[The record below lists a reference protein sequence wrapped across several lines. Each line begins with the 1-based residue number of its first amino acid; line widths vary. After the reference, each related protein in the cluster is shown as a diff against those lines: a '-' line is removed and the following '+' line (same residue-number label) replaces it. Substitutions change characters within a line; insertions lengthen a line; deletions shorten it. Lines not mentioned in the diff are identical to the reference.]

1 MQCGVFIAS
10 CDFLRLFAQNYKA
23 PLDNC
28 LRLHVEWLL
37 IARLAIYNFSR
48 ATEGSREEKE
58 ISMGEFSSCSFFV
71 FCASRSRAVGW
82 RVEEHITNI
91 QSAYWLLFRLSQRT
105 PHCKTRGKV
114 FVLFF
119 LPAFRCGRRR
129 ENFFPSSSLVAGAGE
144 FEKLLCCRL
153 HSRPT
158 WNNTTCVGHNL
169 SYRLKRTRKLNGS
182 LCVSNLLIHN
192 LSHFP
197 SVSLILAEPLSVVV
211 QHHFHSYAHTHTRER
226 VRTRKRKNF
235 HSCISARNVFPS
247 GWWGW
252 KRNIFPNS

>member
-1 MQCGVFIAS
+1 M
-10 CDFLRLFAQNYKA
+10 
-23 PLDNC
+23 
-28 LRLHVEWLL
+28 
-37 IARLAIYNFSR
+37 
-48 ATEGSREEKE
+48 
-58 ISMGEFSSCSFFV
+58 
-71 FCASRSRAVGW
+71 
-82 RVEEHITNI
+82 
-91 QSAYWLLFRLSQRT
+91 
-105 PHCKTRGKV
+105 
-114 FVLFF
+114 LFF

-144 FEKLLCCRL
+144 FEKLLCCRP

-211 QHHFHSYAHTHTRER
+211 QHHFHSYAHTHTLASESEPENGKIFIHVSAQGMFFHRGGEDEKQTFSPIPNDEWHFRFINEMQRLWWIRLSDSCRGVCNHLLIIYYTER
-226 VRTRKRKNF
+226 VKVR
-235 HSCISARNVFPS
+235 IE
-247 GWWGW
+247 
-252 KRNIFPNS
+252 